1 MKRVHNSYRD
11 CRNGELGAV
20 AVEFAIILPL
30 LALLLTGTFE
40 LGLLARDH
48 QIIQN
53 AAREG
58 ANAAALPENE
68 ITPATPAATVAAI
81 IADIE
86 NVVIAYAASEG
97 ITLTSAD
104 IAINQGYDQMVIPAG
119 TIPGQASDTTVM
131 GSEIAITYNKNLF
144 FGLFG
149 FLGDPVTL
157 RARAV
162 FANLY

>member
-1 MKRVHNSYRD
+1 MKRARNSYSRSE
-11 CRNGELGAV
+11 RGAV
-20 AVEFAIILPL
+20 AVEFAIILPVLAFL
-30 LALLLTGTFE
+30 LVGTFE

-48 QIIQN
+48 QILQN

-58 ANAAALPENE
+58 ANISAQPENQ
-68 ITPATPAATVAAI
+68 ITPGTPPATAAAI

-86 NVVIAYAASEG
+86 AVVIDYAASEG
-97 ITLTSAD
+97 IVLTSAD
-104 IAINQGYDQMVIPAG
+104 ISIDQAYDQMVIPAG
-119 TIPGQASDTTVM
+119 TIPGQATDTTVL
-131 GSEIAITYNKNLF
+131 GSEVAVTYNKNLF

-149 FLGDPVTL
+149 FLGDPVTI